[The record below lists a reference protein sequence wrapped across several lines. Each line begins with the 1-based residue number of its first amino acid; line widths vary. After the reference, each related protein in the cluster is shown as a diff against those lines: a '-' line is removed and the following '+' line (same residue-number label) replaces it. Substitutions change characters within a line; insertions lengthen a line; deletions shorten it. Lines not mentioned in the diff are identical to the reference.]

1 MMKLSLFSSSL
12 TIGEKAPNF
21 NLKDQDG
28 KIHQLNDY
36 KGKKLIIY
44 FFPKAFTPGWTKQAC
59 GLRDNYSSFRTKNIS
74 ILGVSYDSKS
84 KLKDFKERYE
94 LKFNLLSD
102 NDKVMGS
109 LYDVNTFYFFP
120 QRKTFLIDENGILV
134 HIINSVNINN
144 HSEDIL
150 TIFKKIGGT

>member
-109 LYDVNTFYFFP
+109 LYDVTTFYFFP

-150 TIFKKIGGT
+150 TIFKNIGGT

>member
-1 MMKLSLFSSSL
+1 MITTVVL
-12 TIGEKAPNF
+12 E
-21 NLKDQDG
+21 Q
-28 KIHQLNDY
+28 
-36 KGKKLIIY
+36 
-44 FFPKAFTPGWTKQAC
+44 
-59 GLRDNYSSFRTKNIS
+59 KNIS

-150 TIFKKIGGT
+150 TIFKNIGGT